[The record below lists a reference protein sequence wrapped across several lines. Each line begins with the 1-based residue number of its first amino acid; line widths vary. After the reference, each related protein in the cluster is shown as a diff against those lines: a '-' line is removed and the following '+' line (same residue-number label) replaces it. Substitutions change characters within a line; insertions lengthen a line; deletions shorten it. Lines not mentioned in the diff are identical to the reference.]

1 MRGDPSLNERI
12 AMDDI
17 ASTPSGDATHSRI
30 ENRMRIPIPTT
41 RYIQPCAGIEP
52 EPGDGSVVFTSI
64 THRYEA
70 LTCPLPLAGA
80 SVMKATPHGEIAIT
94 RHLRD
99 EAPWLAAAIDRI
111 DAQLRFQLWAGR
123 PWIAFRPLLLTGP
136 PGCGKSHLAR
146 LIGRR
151 AGTGH
156 AVLDFAGISDARTIE
171 GTARGWTNTQ
181 PCFPAIAMK
190 QTMTANPVLTL
201 EEIDK
206 AGGSARNGDPLS
218 VILTMI
224 ERSTARAY
232 YDKCLMAPID
242 LSHINWIM
250 TANDASR
257 LPAPLRSRLDIV
269 EVTGP
274 GPEHF
279 DALVAN
285 ILRDLAH
292 RWEVPE
298 TALPAIE
305 PPEEELVRRRFQG
318 HRSVRRLARDIETVL
333 AMLIRF
339 EPRSPH

>member
-1 MRGDPSLNERI
+1 MDEI
-12 AMDDI
+12 AP
-17 ASTPSGDATHSRI
+17 TPLGDAPLSRFDY
-30 ENRMRIPIPTT
+30 RMRNPIPTT

-52 EPGDGSVVFTSI
+52 EPTDGSSVFTSVAD
-64 THRYEA
+64 RYVA
-70 LTCPLPLAGA
+70 LTRRLPLAGA
-80 SVMKATPHGEIAIT
+80 SVMKLDRHNDIAIT

-99 EAPWLAAAIDRI
+99 EAPWLATAIDRI
-111 DAQLRFQLWAGR
+111 DAQLRLQLWAGR

-146 LIGRR
+146 VIGQG
-151 AGTGH
+151 ASTGH
-156 AVLDFAGISDARTIE
+156 AVLDLAGISDARTIE
-171 GTARGWTNTQ
+171 GTARGWTSTQ

-190 QTMTANPVLTL
+190 QAMTANPVLTL

-224 ERSTARAY
+224 ERSTARRY
-232 YDKCLMAPID
+232 YDKCLMAPVD
-242 LSHINWIM
+242 LSYVNWVM

-279 DALVAN
+279 DALAAN
-285 ILRDLAH
+285 ILRDLAKD
-292 RWEVPE
+292 WEVPV
-298 TALPAIE
+298 TALPTIE
-305 PPEEELVRRRFQG
+305 PSVEQIVRQRFHG
-318 HRSVRRLARDIETVL
+318 HRSVRRLAREIEAVL
-333 AMLIRF
+333 AALIPF
-339 EPRSPH
+339 EPTSRH